1 MSTTCTTCG
10 RPLDADHERCPT
22 CGALASP
29 MVDETT
35 SVDAVDDTTA
45 GSAPPWSIPI
55 REPRTAPHAPG
66 GGRAPSGGRGR
77 AVALAVLAVAAFA
90 LTVALGSR
98 ALDDD
103 DAGTAARDS
112 ERADPAST
120 DESGGIDAAT
130 VRPAT
135 TTTSTTT
142 TAPTT
147 PAEPTTT
154 TVPPPPTAPAT
165 TAAVRTAP
173 NGTGSVP
180 ALSTS
185 FRGWVAQLRS
195 VPFDA
200 GTARLAEEWE
210 RVRSLVPGVVAARSN
225 DWSTLGDGF
234 WVLVDPGPFASAD
247 EVRSSCSS
255 AGLDGDG
262 ECLARELRG

>member
-1 MSTTCTTCG
+1 MSPTCTTCG
-10 RPLDADHERCPT
+10 RPLDADHDRCPT

-29 MVDETT
+29 AVDETT
-35 SVDAVDDTTA
+35 SLDAVDPTTA
-45 GSAPPWSIPI
+45 GDAPPWSIPI
-55 REPRTAPHAPG
+55 REPRTVRR
-66 GGRAPSGGRGR
+66 GRSGGRGR
-77 AVALAVLAVAAFA
+77 AVGLAVLALAAFA

-98 ALDDD
+98 VLGDD

-112 ERADPAST
+112 ERADAAST
-120 DESGGIDAAT
+120 DESGGMDAAA
-130 VRPAT
+130 VRPPT
-135 TTTSTTT
+135 TTTTTTTAPSTTTAEPTTTT
-142 TAPTT
+142 TAPTP
-147 PAEPTTT
+147 PA
-154 TVPPPPTAPAT
+154 APAT
-165 TAAVRTAP
+165 TAAVRTPP

-185 FRGWVAQLRS
+185 FRGWVAQVRS

-210 RVRSLVPGVVAARSN
+210 RVRAVVPGVVATRSN
-225 DWSTLGDGF
+225 DWSAFGDGF
-234 WVLVDPGPFASAD
+234 WVLVDPGPFASAA

>member
-1 MSTTCTTCG
+1 MSTTCITCG
-10 RPLDADHERCPT
+10 RPLDADHDRCPA

-29 MVDETT
+29 EVDETT
-35 SVDAVDDTTA
+35 SIDAVDHTTV
-45 GSAPPWSIPI
+45 GDAPPWSIPI
-55 REPRTAPHAPG
+55 REPRTAP
-66 GGRAPSGGRGR
+66 RARRGGRGR
-77 AVALAVLAVAAFA
+77 AVGLAVLAVAAFA

-120 DESGGIDAAT
+120 DESDGID
-130 VRPAT
+130 AT

-142 TAPTT
+142 TTT
-147 PAEPTTT
+147 TTTTAEPTTTT
-154 TVPPPPTAPAT
+154 TVPPPPTAPVT

-210 RVRSLVPGVVAARSN
+210 RMRSVVPGVVATRSN

-262 ECLARELRG
+262 ECLARALRG